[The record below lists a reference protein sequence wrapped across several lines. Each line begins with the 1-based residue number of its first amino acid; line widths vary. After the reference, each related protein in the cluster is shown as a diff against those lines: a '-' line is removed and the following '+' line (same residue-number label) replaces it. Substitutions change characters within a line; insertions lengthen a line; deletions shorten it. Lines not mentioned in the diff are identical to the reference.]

1 MIIGRILPYTHRA
14 GAGACSPPSPPADS
28 WARLSSS
35 TPHADLGS
43 PRGSSQYICQ
53 PGVTSASAAMVAAT
67 AHQIYAGF
75 SAGHNSIIWRRA
87 ADLPGCCGWH
97 VNSSWNLY
105 GIEFLQSARTGGPG
119 AGRARCAC
127 DNGGVQGSGAT
138 GPQRARGDCQQPALL
153 SDLSLRR
160 YSGERTMRDYSG
172 PS

>member
-87 ADLPGCCGWH
+87 ADLPGCCGWQ
-97 VNSSWNLY
+97 VNSSWNLC
-105 GIEFLQSARTGGPG
+105 GIEFLQSARTGGLGLEELDELVAPVTTAVSKG
-119 AGRARCAC
+119 VAPQAHSERAAIV
-127 DNGGVQGSGAT
+127 NNPHS
-138 GPQRARGDCQQPALL
+138 
-153 SDLSLRR
+153 
-160 YSGERTMRDYSG
+160 
-172 PS
+172 